1 MRLKTTVVIEYDV
14 NPYHYKSADDGKTP
28 TLAEVIEAEQRLIDE
43 EGGYLDEIFHHESV
57 QTVTVVPA

>member
-14 NPYHYKSADDGKTP
+14 EPADYS
-28 TLAEVIEAEQRLIDE
+28 IEWSCKDVAPESVAAAEQVLINED
-43 EGGYLDEIFHHESV
+43 GGYLGEILYNEAV